1 MSRRILSISVTI
13 MFFGLVA
20 SATSL
25 ADRAQKVENAIWA
38 NDQIY
43 GTVLTDTSFR
53 SPPPHSTDT
62 LYNFGMSGLMGQ
74 RAVSS
79 SAPGDR
85 DYNGG
90 RWSVQL
96 VIFTTAGIAAHDPDG
111 DGNVNFELT
120 SEAAVLAHYALGHI
134 DIMDA
139 NFYFACPLIP

>member
-1 MSRRILSISVTI
+1 MSRRNLSISVTI
-13 MFFGLVA
+13 MFLGLVA
-20 SATSL
+20 SATSF

-43 GTVLTDTSFR
+43 GTILTDTSFR

-79 SAPGDR
+79 SAPGDS

-96 VIFTTAGIAAHDPDG
+96 VTFTTAGIAAHDPDG